1 MTYIHGYERSEA
13 DRLSAQAEFWRE
25 RIILPGT
32 DLRPGTR
39 LLEIGCGV
47 GAVLGILAD
56 AFPCLQLTGV
66 DVEPAQIAMARE
78 RLADA
83 DLFVA
88 DGRDLPF
95 PNGSFDH
102 VWIEFVLEHMKPVQA
117 REVLAEARRV
127 LMPGGR
133 LTAIE
138 ADYRTLRLNPSLA
151 PLAEKLMH
159 TMETYGQNDAGEQ
172 LSSWLTDGGWTDVR
186 PGAHHYLYRG
196 ADAAPVAVYLA
207 DAMAATSTDI
217 DRLDELR
224 RMGST
229 PDDSISYTVYKTTA
243 SR

>member
-1 MTYIHGYERSEA
+1 
-13 DRLSAQAEFWRE
+13 
-25 RIILPGT
+25 
-32 DLRPGTR
+32 
-39 LLEIGCGV
+39 
-47 GAVLGILAD
+47 
-56 AFPCLQLTGV
+56 
-66 DVEPAQIAMARE
+66 
-78 RLADA
+78 
-83 DLFVA
+83 
-88 DGRDLPF
+88 
-95 PNGSFDH
+95 
-102 VWIEFVLEHMKPVQA
+102 
-117 REVLAEARRV
+117 
-127 LMPGGR
+127 MPGGR

-224 RMGST
+224 RMGSS